1 MKFYL
6 CIGALIIYVV
16 AILLSPLFFTP
27 EKVRPAR
34 ADVGESSCSMPMCES
49 FGGHDA
55 IAIDFMF
62 GG

>member
-27 EKVRPAR
+27 EKARPVRD
-34 ADVGESSCSMPMCES
+34 DVGASSCSMPMCES